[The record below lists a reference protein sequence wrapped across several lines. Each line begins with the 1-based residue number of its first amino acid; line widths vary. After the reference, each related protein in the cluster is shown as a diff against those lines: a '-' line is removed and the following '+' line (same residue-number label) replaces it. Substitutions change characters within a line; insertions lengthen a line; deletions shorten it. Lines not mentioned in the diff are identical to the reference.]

1 MESGR
6 ERAGN
11 KRSSGG
17 KREEERWEGPQG
29 CWVHIGTRGL

>member
-1 MESGR
+1 MESGG

-11 KRSSGG
+11 ERGSGG

-29 CWVHIGTRGL
+29 CRGHVGKRVF